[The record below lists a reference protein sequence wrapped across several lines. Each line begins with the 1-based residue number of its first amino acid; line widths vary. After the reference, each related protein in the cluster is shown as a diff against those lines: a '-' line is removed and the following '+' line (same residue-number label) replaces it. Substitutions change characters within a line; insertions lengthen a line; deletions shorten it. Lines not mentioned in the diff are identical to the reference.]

1 VTQNTLYNY
10 DNGIIPTGLA
20 KAPPIIQN
28 LRAIE
33 AAFAKLDVDDLQRIL
48 DLLREIFPSLQD
60 GGAIFTKYWPMVTS
74 PVTYQLNIAD
84 HGTHIIPLGSGGDLT
99 LEFTDWP
106 AEGTKFA
113 TIILLAGANGVVR
126 FPSTV
131 LWQTRGGVPPILKNT
146 ADTIVIWRDAQY
158 QSVIGNDVV
167 FAARAGR

>member
-1 VTQNTLYNY
+1 MTQNTLYNY
-10 DNGIIPTGLA
+10 DDSIVPVGVAYAN
-20 KAPPIIQN
+20 PIIKN

-33 AAFAKLDVDDLQRIL
+33 DAFSKLDVDELQRVL

-60 GGAIFTKYWPMVTS
+60 GGAIFTKYWPTVTE
-74 PVTYQLNIAD
+74 PVTYQLNIED

-99 LEFTDWP
+99 LEFTGWP
-106 AEGTKFA
+106 SEGTKFA
-113 TIILLAGANGVVR
+113 TIIILAGANGVVR

-158 QSVIGNDVV
+158 ESVVGNDVV